1 MANALSNL
9 TVAQL
14 QRAAQIKQQMEGLE
28 AELASIFG
36 GASAPRRR
44 GRPPGSGKKGKI
56 SAAGRARIAAA
67 QRLRW
72 AKARAAKVVPV
83 GKAKAGRPRRKR
95 RMSAEGRARIAAAQ
109 KARWARVRQKKQ

>member
-14 QRAAQIKQQMEGLE
+14 QRAAQIKQQMEGLD
-28 AELASIFG
+28 AELASILG
-36 GASAPRRR
+36 DAVAPRRR

-56 SAAGRARIAAA
+56 SAAGRAKIAAA

-72 AKARAAKVVPV
+72 AKARAGIFIRAWCQKPRGARHRAVPDT
-83 GKAKAGRPRRKR
+83 A
-95 RMSAEGRARIAAAQ
+95 I
-109 KARWARVRQKKQ
+109 W